1 MTSKLNSCKR
11 ALSLNS
17 RIKFVAFAG
26 PLLFITACGF
36 LSNPDRKETP
46 SRLMLDAQ
54 AAYDAGNYSKAI
66 ELLEKLVEKD
76 PSNEE
81 GRIRLTFAYN
91 GSLGITPTEFIK
103 TFTSSSSGTATS
115 GVSDISKLTGKSSLP
130 DATVQKL
137 KTSSS
142 GITSVEQLRTQFK
155 EFATFQKAFLAL
167 CPLFSTSTM
176 AALKTKAAS
185 ALDILE
191 VSKCGNGRPSAN
203 ANVSIAALS
212 LALGQFSSLYKAI
225 LDADNDG
232 KFDLEEQ
239 ATAAKSSIDGLD
251 TTKPAALDT
260 LRSATNTLTYVGSQ
274 LQGEVFKLAIS
285 QFSIIDAVVAGTNLP
300 TDIKAGISA
309 GVSGVNT
316 ALEKINGYLDA
327 GKSTG
332 STAQS
337 GTATAQAA
345 ANAQAKAETLL
356 NGKTEAEIDAFCK
369 DAYCFKL
376 TFGNSIT
383 PSQCANRT
391 YTADK
396 CTTTPTLPQQ

>member
-1 MTSKLNSCKR
+1 MTSKLNSSKR
-11 ALSLNS
+11 TLSLNS

-54 AAYDAGNYSKAI
+54 AEYDAGNYTKAI

-103 TFTSSSSGTATS
+103 TFASSSGSGTS
-115 GVSDISKLTGKSSLP
+115 GGSDISKLTGKSSLP

-142 GITSVEQLRTQFK
+142 SITSVEQLRTQFK

-191 VSKCGNGRPSAN
+191 VSKCGDGRPSAN

-239 ATAAKSSIDGLD
+239 ATAAKSSIDSLD
-251 TTKPAALDT
+251 TTKPTALET

-285 QFSIIDAVVAGTNLP
+285 QFSIIDAVIAGTNLP

-309 GVSGVNT
+309 GVSSLNS
-316 ALEKINGYLDA
+316 ALDKINGYLDA

-332 STAQS
+332 TTAQS
-337 GTATAQAA
+337 GSTTAQAA
-345 ANAQAKAETLL
+345 ANAQTKAETVLS
-356 NGKTEAEIDAFCK
+356 GKTEAEIDAFCK

-376 TFGNSIT
+376 TFGTSIT
-383 PSQCANRT
+383 PSQCVNRT

-396 CTTTPTLPQQ
+396 CTTTPTIPQQ